1 MNRYRVTEDA
11 RNDLNEIW
19 LYIAEDNEIAANR
32 FIRAL
37 VARFPMLASRPEM
50 GRERKELPGKL
61 RSHAFGNYIIFYRR
75 TQSGIEIARVLH
87 GARDLPPLF
96 E

>member
-37 VARFPMLASRPEM
+37 IALFPMLASRPEM
-50 GRERKELPGKL
+50 GPERRAAL
-61 RSHAFGNYIIFYRR
+61 RSRGCCMAR
-75 TQSGIEIARVLH
+75 GICLH
-87 GARDLPPLF
+87 CLSNKRAV
-96 E
+96 EK